1 MSECLPPWR
10 CSGLSEAAPVAGL
23 AQVSFVNSICTVKGG
38 THVDYIVN
46 QISKC
51 APGVITRPARPGQQH
66 TQARARIRL

>member
-1 MSECLPPWR
+1 
-10 CSGLSEAAPVAGL
+10 VAVL

-51 APGVITRPARPGQQH
+51 A
-66 TQARARIRL
+66 